1 MLRLKVK
8 LKQRKVGSKDIEKK
22 VLIVCEGAR
31 TEPSYFKKF
40 KANTKCEIVGA
51 GCNTISVVERALTM
65 FSSGKFKEAWC
76 VFDRDSFTKNRV
88 KDALTLARQN
98 NINIAFSNESFELWY
113 VLHFAYLDTKI
124 TRSDYVKA
132 LNGYLGKPYKKNDE
146 DMYQVLLQYQHKAI
160 ERSKLLY
167 TEMVLPGA
175 CECDS
180 YPYTTIHHLVERL
193 NKLGQEIGS

>member
-1 MLRLKVK
+1 MK
-8 LKQRKVGSKDIEKK
+8 LKQRKVGSKDTEKK

-40 KANTKCEIVGA
+40 KVNTKCEIVGA
-51 GCNTISVVERALTM
+51 GCNTVSVVEKALQM
-65 FSSGKFKEAWC
+65 FSTGNFKEAWC
-76 VFDRDSFTKNRV
+76 VFDRDSFTKKRV
-88 KDALTLARQN
+88 KAALTLARQN

-124 TRSDYVKA
+124 TRADYVKA
-132 LNGYLGKPYKKNDE
+132 LTGYLGKPYKKNDE
-146 DMYQVLLQYQHKAI
+146 DMYQILLENQHKAI
-160 ERSKLLY
+160 ERSKRLY
-167 TEMVLPGA
+167 SEMLLPGA

-180 YPYTTIHHLVERL
+180 YPYTTIHTLVERL